1 MSDET
6 KAMLSIYD
14 EAISE
19 QQSPS
24 SATDQSPDETASHL
38 SLDASIVPYIGQ
50 QFVTHDAAY
59 EFYSQFAKSCGFSI
73 RRHRTEGKD
82 GVGKGLTRRYFVCHR
97 AGNTPSKQPSELI
110 YDFSSLLWYHQ
121 YCIGSGA
128 TSLFDH
134 WLTRRSLLLNWQ
146 FVSMPCEQP
155 NEFH

>member
-14 EAISE
+14 EPISE

-24 SATDQSPDETASHL
+24 STTDESPDEMASHL
-38 SLDASIVPYIGQ
+38 SIDASIVPYIGQ

-59 EFYSQFAKSCGFSI
+59 EFYSQFAKRCGFSI

-110 YDFSSLLWYHQ
+110 YGLQACYGSTSTVLRSAVAVLLV
-121 YCIGSGA
+121 A
-128 TSLFDH
+128 
-134 WLTRRSLLLNWQ
+134 LT
-146 FVSMPCEQP
+146 VD
-155 NEFH
+155 